1 MMTQTNLA
9 VRSLLEL
16 IRNPLLPPIER
27 AAAGRALAEVGDPRP
42 GVGVRPDGVPDIDW
56 VCFAAGEVSYQEG
69 EHIMLPSFCLSR
81 YPVTAAQFQA
91 FVEAEDGFETA
102 SWWEGLVSRER
113 TPTDQPCPHANHP
126 RENVSWCA
134 AIAFCRWLSHRL
146 GQTICLPS
154 EQQWERAA
162 RGPAGRAYP
171 WGNRYSSGCANLNEL
186 PGDVGPYRLGYTA
199 AVGLYPAGDSPEG
212 VCDLIGNVWEWCL
225 NEFWDCDSIELSSGG
240 ERVMRG
246 GSWSCAAR
254 DLTAC
259 SRELDLPDYGYGGV
273 GFRVVGV

>member
-9 VRSLLEL
+9 VQSLLEL
-16 IRNPLLPPIER
+16 IRNPLLPPVER

-42 GVGVRPDGVPDIDW
+42 GVGVRPDGVPEIDW
-56 VCFAAGEVSYQEG
+56 VWFPAGEMSYQEG
-69 EHIMLPSFCLSR
+69 ERVLLPSFCLAR
-81 YPVTAAQFQA
+81 YPVTVIQYQA
-91 FVEAEDGFETA
+91 FVEAEDGFGA
-102 SWWEGLVSRER
+102 AQWWHSLISREES
-113 TPTDQPCPHANHP
+113 PTDQPCACANHP
-126 RENVSWCA
+126 REYVSWCA

-146 GQTICLPS
+146 GRSICLPT

-162 RGPAGRAYP
+162 RSGDGRRYP
-171 WGNRYSSGCANLNEL
+171 WGDRYASGCANLNEL
-186 PGDVGPYRLGYTA
+186 PGGIGSCHLGRTA
-199 AVGLYPAGDSPEG
+199 AVGLYPASDSPDG

-225 NEFWDCDSIELSSGG
+225 NDFWDCEHTDLDGVG

-254 DLTAC
+254 DITAC

-273 GFRVVGV
+273 GFRVVGM